1 MIRLMPSLASAD
13 PLDLKGAIESVPEA
27 ELLHMDIE
35 DGNFIPN
42 ITFGLRTVEAVSSR
56 YPSRHMDIHL
66 MVSDPEAYLEDLLK
80 TRVERIAFQVEAA
93 PYPAALLSRI
103 RKGGAR
109 AGLAFNFQMP
119 VELAEIYADQLDYV
133 LIMTSE
139 PDGAGQAFNP
149 WTLSKIARARA
160 LLPERIGITV
170 DGGVSPERLPQV
182 VRAGADTVALGRA
195 VWEAEKPGTRYRE
208 LTALANEADADRQMC
223 LGKEKR
229 DV

>member
-1 MIRLMPSLASAD
+1 MVRLMPSLASAD

-42 ITFGLRTVEAVSSR
+42 ITFGLRTVEAVSSW
-56 YPSRHMDIHL
+56 YP
-66 MVSDPEAYLEDLLK
+66 K

-93 PYPAALLSRI
+93 PDPAALLSRI

-119 VELAEIYADQLDYV
+119 VELAGIYADQLDYV

-170 DGGVSPERLPQV
+170 DGGISPERLPQV
-182 VRAGADTVALGRA
+182 VRAGADTVVLGRA